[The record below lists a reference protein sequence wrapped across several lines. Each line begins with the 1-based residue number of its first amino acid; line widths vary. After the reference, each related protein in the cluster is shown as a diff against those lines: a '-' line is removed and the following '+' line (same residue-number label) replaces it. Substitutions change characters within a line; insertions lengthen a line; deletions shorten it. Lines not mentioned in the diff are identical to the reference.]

1 MESEGGGGHSIDG
14 AAAVI
19 LLLDTSTGLCKL
31 TVVHDGDSSTS
42 EWQADRD
49 LARGLLEFIVTTLAQ
64 HERSLQDVRGIGLFR
79 GPGSFTGLRIGAA
92 TMNTIAASENI
103 PIVGAIGDTW
113 QDRALERLRVGE
125 DDRIVLPEYGRDA
138 RITQPRK

>member
-1 MESEGGGGHSIDG
+1 M
-14 AAAVI
+14 I

-31 TVVHDGDSSTS
+31 TVAQGAERRTH

-64 HERSLQDVRGIGLFR
+64 YERSLQDVRGVGLFR
-79 GPGSFTGLRIGAA
+79 GPGSFTGLRIGVA
-92 TMNTIAASENI
+92 TMNTIAASEGI
-103 PIVGAIGDTW
+103 PIVGAVGDAW
-113 QDRALERLRVGE
+113 QDRAVERLSMNE
-125 DDRIVLPEYGRDA
+125 DDRIVLPEYGRGA